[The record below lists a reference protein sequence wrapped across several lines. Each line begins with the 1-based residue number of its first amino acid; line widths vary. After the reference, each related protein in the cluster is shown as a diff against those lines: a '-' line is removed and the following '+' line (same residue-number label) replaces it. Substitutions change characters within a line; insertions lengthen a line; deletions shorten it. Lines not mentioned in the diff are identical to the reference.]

1 MAQFEYQV
9 ITHDIRA
16 RITHLN
22 TKLNELVEE
31 GWDPV
36 SFSGDE
42 HINIMLRRPAGS
54 TSEQQESQQQ

>member
-9 ITHDIRA
+9 ITHDTRA
-16 RITHLN
+16 RIIHLN

-36 SFSGDE
+36 SFSGNE
-42 HINIMLRRPAGS
+42 QINIMLRRPKQEG
-54 TSEQQESQQQ
+54 EQEGEGGQ